1 MSQSIHHW
9 LSQVPNTPQDVDAG
23 KNIITNSPTP
33 DVYSNYYLDDLSSA
47 SHDDDDCSVYSDAV
61 INCGFRCVLDSNI
74 QPYEGCR
81 SYNVNPTSLL
91 YC

>member
-1 MSQSIHHW
+1 MQEKTSSQ
-9 LSQVPNTPQDVDAG
+9 TPLLQTF
-23 KNIITNSPTP
+23 IPTTTQMTC
-33 DVYSNYYLDDLSSA
+33 L
-47 SHDDDDCSVYSDAV
+47 SHDNDDCSVYSNAV
-61 INCGFRCVLDSNI
+61 INRGFRCVLDSSI